1 MPARAAQNAAKK
13 FDEIRSDDAYRTFK
27 LKLNPVLERGDFESK
42 EEEDAFVDYYTRFSL
57 PHWTQ
62 QKFYSEQKSLPALR
76 KEMHDNLVMSDRHTP
91 KRVHD
96 RLNELVL
103 EFLGDVANNRNPLD
117 NSAADFA
124 PASRINAMLMIGELN
139 AVERS
144 GSTAIPYP
152 DSLPFLLKTINND
165 LKQEAAARQVEVAIK
180 VAAAVGVNYQVTL
193 GIEDAQRP
201 QVLATMLKVLRAP
214 DPTGGQG
221 DGWSWLQAQAADIL
235 GRLGAAG
242 DDGAIASA
250 LATLAA
256 DPKASL
262 RARGGAARAMKSLK
276 YNGPKNPAPGQ
287 PPWASW
293 PWTSSARKTARWAW
307 RK

>member
-1 MPARAAQNAAKK
+1 MKFCRSSVGLVQAVILASVLFGIVGLVCRPAPAQNAAKK

-124 PASRINAMLMIGELN
+124 HRVPDQRHADDWRASTPWSGRVRRPSRI
-139 AVERS
+139 R
-144 GSTAIPYP
+144 TRCP
-152 DSLPFLLKTINND
+152 
-165 LKQEAAARQVEVAIK
+165 
-180 VAAAVGVNYQVTL
+180 
-193 GIEDAQRP
+193 
-201 QVLATMLKVLRAP
+201 
-214 DPTGGQG
+214 
-221 DGWSWLQAQAADIL
+221 
-235 GRLGAAG
+235 
-242 DDGAIASA
+242 
-250 LATLAA
+250 
-256 DPKASL
+256 
-262 RARGGAARAMKSLK
+262 
-276 YNGPKNPAPGQ
+276 
-287 PPWASW
+287 
-293 PWTSSARKTARWAW
+293 SS
-307 RK
+307 